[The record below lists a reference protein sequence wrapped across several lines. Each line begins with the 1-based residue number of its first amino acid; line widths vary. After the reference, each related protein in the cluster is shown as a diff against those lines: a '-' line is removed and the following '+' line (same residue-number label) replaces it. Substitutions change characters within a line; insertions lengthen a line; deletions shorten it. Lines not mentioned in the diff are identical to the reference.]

1 MTARRKIAVFC
12 GARFG
17 VRERYVEVAREL
29 GTLFARAD
37 CGLVYG
43 GGRVGLMGVV
53 AQACLDHGGHVT
65 GVIPHFLNTRE
76 LLHPG
81 LQNIHTTPDLFERKS
96 IMMAIA
102 DAFIA
107 LPGGI
112 GTFDE
117 LLEVMA
123 WRQLRQL
130 DKPIALLDV
139 DGYFRPWLAALD
151 HSIAEGFLDPIE
163 LDRLIIDARP
173 ATVLEA
179 LLGACDAH
187 ARAGDGAS

>member
-1 MTARRKIAVFC
+1 MRPMRRIAVFC

-17 VRERYVEVAREL
+17 ARERYVEVAREF
-29 GTLFARAD
+29 GTLLARAG

-81 LQNIHTTPDLFERKS
+81 LQSLHTTTDLFERKAVM
-96 IMMAIA
+96 IATA
-102 DAFIA
+102 DAFVA

-123 WRQLRQL
+123 WRQLRQI

-139 DGYFRPWLAALD
+139 DGYFRPWLAALE
-151 HSIAEGFLDPIE
+151 HSTAEGFLDPIE

-173 ATVLEA
+173 PSLLET
-179 LLGACDAH
+179 LLGACAAH
-187 ARAGDGAS
+187 ARADREGN

>member
-1 MTARRKIAVFC
+1 MSMRKIAVFC
-12 GARFG
+12 GARHGARDSYAEAASAFG
-17 VRERYVEVAREL
+17 RLLAQA
-29 GTLFARAD
+29 G

-76 LLHPG
+76 LLHPD
-81 LQNIHTTPDLFERKS
+81 LQSCHTTSDLFERKS
-96 IMMAIA
+96 MMMAIA
-102 DAFIA
+102 DAFVA
-107 LPGGI
+107 LPGGL

-123 WRQLRQL
+123 WRQLRQI

-139 DGYFRPWLAALD
+139 DGYFRPWLAALE
-151 HSIAEGFLDPIE
+151 HAVAEGFMEPFEI
-163 LDRLIIDARP
+163 DRLIIDARP
-173 ATVLEA
+173 RTVLDA
-179 LLGACDAH
+179 LLTATASAGPARTQGA
-187 ARAGDGAS
+187 

>member
-1 MTARRKIAVFC
+1 MTPARKIAVFC
-12 GARFG
+12 GARCG
-17 VRERYVEVAREL
+17 VREPYVAAAHEL
-29 GTLFARAD
+29 GVLFARFD

-65 GVIPHFLNTRE
+65 GVIPDFLAVSE

-81 LQNIHTTPDLFERKS
+81 LQSTHMTRDLFARKATM
-96 IMMAIA
+96 IEIA

-123 WRQLRQL
+123 WRQLGRL
-130 DKPIALLDV
+130 DKPIGLLDV
-139 DGYFRPWLAALD
+139 EGYFRPWLAALE
-151 HSIAEGFLDPIE
+151 HSAAEGFVDPSE
-163 LDRLIIDARP
+163 LDRLVIDARP
-173 ATVLEA
+173 DRVLAA
-179 LLGACDAH
+179 LLNDRALVGAEQ
-187 ARAGDGAS
+187 GGV

>member
-1 MTARRKIAVFC
+1 MKVLRKIAVFC
-12 GARFG
+12 GARHG
-17 VRERYVEVAREL
+17 ARESYVDAARDF
-29 GTLFARAD
+29 GTLLAREG

-65 GVIPHFLNTRE
+65 GVIPYFLNSRE

-81 LQNIHTTPDLFERKS
+81 LQSCHTATDLFERKS
-96 IMMAIA
+96 MMMAIA
-102 DAFIA
+102 DAFVA

-123 WRQLRQL
+123 WRQLRQF

-139 DGYFRPWLAALD
+139 DGYFRPWLAALE
-151 HSIAEGFLDPIE
+151 HTIAEGFLDARE
-163 LDRLIIDARP
+163 TERLIVETHPVAL
-173 ATVLEA
+173 LEA
-179 LLGACDAH
+179 LLGASA
-187 ARAGDGAS
+187 ARGRVPEGGL

>member
-1 MTARRKIAVFC
+1 MRKIAVFC

-17 VRERYVEVAREL
+17 VRERYVELAREL
-29 GTLFARAD
+29 GALFAREG

-81 LQNIHTTPDLFERKS
+81 LQSLYTTSDLFERKS
-96 IMMAIA
+96 RIMAIA
-102 DAFIA
+102 DAFVA

-123 WRQLRQL
+123 WRQLRQM

-139 DGYFRPWLAALD
+139 DGYFQPWLAALE
-151 HSIAEGFLDPIE
+151 HSVTEGFLDPIE
-163 LDRLIIDARP
+163 LDRLIIHAQPARM
-173 ATVLEA
+173 LEA
-179 LLGACDAH
+179 LLGACAVQDRAAH
-187 ARAGDGAS
+187 GSV

>member
-1 MTARRKIAVFC
+1 MTAMRKIAVFC

-17 VRERYVEVAREL
+17 ARERYVEAAREFGEL
-29 GTLFARAD
+29 LAREG

-81 LQNIHTTPDLFERKS
+81 LQSIHSTSDLFERKS
-96 IMMAIA
+96 MMMAIA
-102 DAFIA
+102 DAFVA

-112 GTFDE
+112 GTLDE

-123 WRQLRQL
+123 WRQLRRI

-139 DGYFRPWLAALD
+139 DGYFRPWLAALE
-151 HSIAEGFLDPIE
+151 HSVAEGFLDPLEI
-163 LDRLIIDARP
+163 DRLIIDARP
-173 ATVLEA
+173 LTVIEA
-179 LLGACDAH
+179 LLGASAAH
-187 ARAGDGAS
+187 LRGSGGS

>member
-1 MTARRKIAVFC
+1 MSMRKIAVFC
-12 GARFG
+12 GARHGARDSYAEAASEFG
-17 VRERYVEVAREL
+17 RLLAHA
-29 GTLFARAD
+29 G

-76 LLHPG
+76 LLHPD
-81 LQNIHTTPDLFERKS
+81 LQSCHTTSDLFERKS
-96 IMMAIA
+96 MMMAIA
-102 DAFIA
+102 DAFVA
-107 LPGGI
+107 MPGGL

-123 WRQLRQL
+123 WRQLRQI

-139 DGYFRPWLAALD
+139 DGYFRPWLAALE
-151 HSIAEGFLDPIE
+151 HAVAEGFMEPFEI
-163 LDRLIIDARP
+163 DRLIIDARP
-173 ATVLEA
+173 QTVVDA
-179 LLGACDAH
+179 LLTAAASAGP
-187 ARAGDGAS
+187 ARMQGT

>member
-1 MTARRKIAVFC
+1 MSMRKVAVFC
-12 GARFG
+12 GARHGARDSYAEAASEFG
-17 VRERYVEVAREL
+17 RLLAQA
-29 GTLFARAD
+29 G

-76 LLHPG
+76 LLHPD
-81 LQNIHTTPDLFERKS
+81 LQSCHTTTDLFERKS
-96 IMMAIA
+96 MMMAIA
-102 DAFIA
+102 DAFVA
-107 LPGGI
+107 LPGGL

-123 WRQLRQL
+123 WRQLRQI

-139 DGYFRPWLAALD
+139 DGYFRPWLAALE
-151 HSIAEGFLDPIE
+151 HAVAEGFMEPFEI
-163 LDRLIIDARP
+163 DRLIIDARP
-173 ATVLEA
+173 RTVLDA
-179 LLGACDAH
+179 LLTATASAGPARVQGA
-187 ARAGDGAS
+187 

>member
-1 MTARRKIAVFC
+1 MSMYKIAVFC
-12 GARFG
+12 GARHGARDSYAEAAGVFG
-17 VRERYVEVAREL
+17 RLLAQA
-29 GTLFARAD
+29 G

-76 LLHPG
+76 LLHPD
-81 LQNIHTTPDLFERKS
+81 LQSCHTTSDLFERKS
-96 IMMAIA
+96 MMMAIA
-102 DAFIA
+102 DAFVA
-107 LPGGI
+107 LPGGL

-139 DGYFRPWLAALD
+139 DGYFRPWLAALE
-151 HSIAEGFLDPIE
+151 HAVAEGFMEPFEI
-163 LDRLIIDARP
+163 DRLIIDARP
-173 ATVLEA
+173 QTVLDA
-179 LLGACDAH
+179 LLTATANAGTARVQGA
-187 ARAGDGAS
+187 

>member
-1 MTARRKIAVFC
+1 MSMRKIAVFC
-12 GARFG
+12 GARHGARDSYAEAASEFG
-17 VRERYVEVAREL
+17 RLLAQA
-29 GTLFARAD
+29 G

-76 LLHPG
+76 LLHPD
-81 LQNIHTTPDLFERKS
+81 LQNCHTTTDLFERKS
-96 IMMAIA
+96 MMMAIA
-102 DAFIA
+102 DAFVA
-107 LPGGI
+107 LPGGL

-123 WRQLRQL
+123 WRQLRQI

-139 DGYFRPWLAALD
+139 DGYFRPWLAALE
-151 HSIAEGFLDPIE
+151 HAVAEGFMEPFEI
-163 LDRLIIDARP
+163 DRLIIDARP
-173 ATVLEA
+173 RTVLDA
-179 LLGACDAH
+179 LLTATASAGPARMQGA
-187 ARAGDGAS
+187 

>member
-1 MTARRKIAVFC
+1 MTTMRKIAVFC

-17 VRERYVEVAREL
+17 ARERYVEMAREL
-29 GTLFARAD
+29 GALFAREG

-53 AQACLDHGGHVT
+53 AQSCLEHGGHVT

-81 LQNIHTTPDLFERKS
+81 LQSIHTTSDLFERKS
-96 IMMAIA
+96 IMIAIA

-123 WRQLRQL
+123 WRQLRQI
-130 DKPIALLDV
+130 DKPIALLDI
-139 DGYFRPWLAALD
+139 DGYFRPWLAALE
-151 HSIAEGFLDPIE
+151 HSVAEGFLDPIE

-173 ATVLEA
+173 LTVLEA
-179 LLGACDAH
+179 LLGACAAH
-187 ARAGDGAS
+187 DRPGHGEI

>member
-1 MTARRKIAVFC
+1 MSMRRRIAVFC

-17 VRERYVEVAREL
+17 GRERYVIAAREFGEL
-29 GTLFARAD
+29 LAREG

-81 LQNIHTTPDLFERKS
+81 LQSTHTTTDLFERKS
-96 IMMAIA
+96 MMMSIA
-102 DAFIA
+102 DAFVA

-123 WRQLRQL
+123 WRQLHQF
-130 DKPIALLDV
+130 DKPIGLLDV
-139 DGYFRPWLAALD
+139 DGYFQPWLGALA
-151 HSIAEGFLDPIE
+151 HSVSEGFLDQVEI
-163 LDRLIIDARP
+163 DRLIV
-173 ATVLEA
+173 ATQPLALLEA
-179 LLGACDAH
+179 LLGASAAH
-187 ARAGDGAS
+187 AGDSEVQ

>member
-1 MTARRKIAVFC
+1 MIMRKVAVFC
-12 GARFG
+12 GARHGARDSYAEAASEFG
-17 VRERYVEVAREL
+17 RLLAQA
-29 GTLFARAD
+29 G

-76 LLHPG
+76 LLHPD
-81 LQNIHTTPDLFERKS
+81 LQSCHTTTDLFERKS
-96 IMMAIA
+96 MMMAIA
-102 DAFIA
+102 DAFVA
-107 LPGGI
+107 LPGGL

-123 WRQLRQL
+123 WRQLRQI

-139 DGYFRPWLAALD
+139 DGYFRPWLAALE
-151 HSIAEGFLDPIE
+151 HAVAEGFMEPFEI
-163 LDRLIIDARP
+163 DRLIIDARP
-173 ATVLEA
+173 RTVLDA
-179 LLGACDAH
+179 LLTATASAGPARVQGA
-187 ARAGDGAS
+187 